1 MKRYYHITFKINT
14 GQKNKWLCTPEEF
27 DKILDNIKDC
37 IRGIDS
43 MSEEE
48 YKQKYRENNT
58 FNLDLEAIKNNAK
71 VLDSEL
77 HTLRLD
83 TGLDRKKMHPRYRR
97 YL

>member
-27 DKILDNIKDC
+27 DKITDNITDC
-37 IRGIDS
+37 IRGIES

-48 YKQKYRENNT
+48 YKQTYRDENPY
-58 FNLDLEAIKNNAK
+58 NLDLEAIRSNAIA
-71 VLDSEL
+71 LDDEM
-77 HTLRLD
+77 D
-83 TGLDRKKMHPRYRR
+83 TGRLELGLNRKKMNKRYRR